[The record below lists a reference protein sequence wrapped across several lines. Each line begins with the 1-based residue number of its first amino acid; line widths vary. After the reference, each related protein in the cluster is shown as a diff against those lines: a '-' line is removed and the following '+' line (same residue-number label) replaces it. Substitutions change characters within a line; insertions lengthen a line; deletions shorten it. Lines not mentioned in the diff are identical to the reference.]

1 MKKNIFRNTVCI
13 LLCLLMLSGG
23 FLVSCNK
30 SDEPAGDNGASTEEK
45 VTVVRLKEN
54 IKYGTKVTSAKIEE
68 VQVNKADLPEG
79 TILNKEDVLGKFT
92 LTAMY
97 AGEYFLPVKLANERP
112 ADVDENGDAVIEE
125 DDGIINFEDAGYVMV
140 TDYLK
145 PDTGEDVSDAIQQ
158 LIDDN
163 PNRTLYFPD
172 GVYMLSKPITTSA
185 DPAKTV
191 SFKLSNFAHFKA
203 MDSWETRSEPLFKLG
218 ATDMTDE
225 FASVAYHYSLEGGI
239 FDGSDK
245 ADAIWVM
252 GAGNVSIR
260 YSSIKN
266 TVVGIHVKATDEDHN
281 GPTVDVHTVNIVG
294 SGTEDSYGVILDT
307 NDNTLTNMRIAS
319 NLIAIKLTGSDNF
332 LRNLHPLFIFES
344 ALNNEAVYR
353 KSVSFYDVGKQ
364 NFYDNCYN
372 DQFATGFYFGKDTAS
387 IMDCC
392 FNYWYSEKYAVHNS
406 YVCEGQFNGI
416 IRYSSS
422 DVGHADKGTEC
433 NFLLVGEAG
442 GKGTI
447 DTVYFNPN
455 KVSENDVSKDY
466 LINDPIY

>member
-1 MKKNIFRNTVCI
+1 MKINKFAKLLVSVILCLSM
-13 LLCLLMLSGG
+13 LLCGA
-23 FLVSCNK
+23 LVSCNNEPEAVSGGDMVNVVRAK
-30 SDEPAGDNGASTEEK
+30 EKIEMGTKIGEESVEIVAMDASVVPAGALS
-45 VTVVRLKEN
+45 R
-54 IKYGTKVTSAKIEE
+54 
-68 VQVNKADLPEG
+68 
-79 TILNKEDVLGKFT
+79 KEDVVGKFA
-92 LTAMY
+92 TAQIF
-97 AGEYFLPVKLANERP
+97 AGDFFCAEKLSSKMPVVK
-112 ADVDENGDAVIEE
+112 DEEKEEGDQL
-125 DDGIINFEDAGYVMV
+125 NFDDAGYVLV
-140 TDYLK
+140 SDYLK
-145 PDTGEDVSDAIQQ
+145 PDPKKDAADAIQK
-158 LIDDN
+158 LIDEN

-172 GVYMLSKPITTSA
+172 GVYLLSKPITTSA

-203 MDSWETRSEPLFKLG
+203 MDTWETRSEPLFKLG

-225 FASVAYHYSLEGGI
+225 FASATYHYSLEGGI
-239 FDGSDK
+239 FDGADK

-252 GAGNVSIR
+252 GAGNVAIR

-266 TVVGIHVKATDEDHN
+266 TVVGIHVKANDAEGN

-294 SGTEDSYGVILDT
+294 SGTVDSYGVILDT

-319 NLIAIKLTGSDNF
+319 NLIAIKLTGSENF
-332 LRNLHPLFIFES
+332 LRNLHPLFIFE
-344 ALNNEAVYR
+344 APLNSVEVY
-353 KSVSFYDVGKQ
+353 KQSVAFYDEGKQ

-372 DQFATGFYFGKDTAS
+372 DQFATGFYFSKDTAS

-392 FNYWYSEKYAVHNS
+392 FNYWYSEKYEVHNS

-455 KVSENDVSKDY
+455 KVSENDASKDY
-466 LINDPIY
+466 LVNDPIF

>member
-1 MKKNIFRNTVCI
+1 
-13 LLCLLMLSGG
+13 
-23 FLVSCNK
+23 
-30 SDEPAGDNGASTEEK
+30 
-45 VTVVRLKEN
+45 
-54 IKYGTKVTSAKIEE
+54 
-68 VQVNKADLPEG
+68 
-79 TILNKEDVLGKFT
+79 
-92 LTAMY
+92 
-97 AGEYFLPVKLANERP
+97 
-112 ADVDENGDAVIEE
+112 
-125 DDGIINFEDAGYVMV
+125 
-140 TDYLK
+140 
-145 PDTGEDVSDAIQQ
+145 
-158 LIDDN
+158 
-163 PNRTLYFPD
+163 
-172 GVYMLSKPITTSA
+172 
-185 DPAKTV
+185 
-191 SFKLSNFAHFKA
+191 
-203 MDSWETRSEPLFKLG
+203 
-218 ATDMTDE
+218 
-225 FASVAYHYSLEGGI
+225 
-239 FDGSDK
+239 
-245 ADAIWVM
+245 M

-281 GPTVDVHTVNIVG
+281 GPTADVHTVNIVG

-455 KVSENDVSKDY
+455 KVSENDASKDY
-466 LINDPIY
+466 LVNDPIF